1 MMWVFSLSGCHGK
14 RWARTHDDDHV
25 GDDGVAQDG
34 GHTPA
39 YRLTETLL
47 CEQASSE
54 GGKKFG
60 DRKRDSVSEASPRH
74 QTALGSSCSP
84 RDYTALD

>member
-54 GGKKFG
+54 GGKNSAIE
-60 DRKRDSVSEASPRH
+60 SVSVFFWNWTSM
-74 QTALGSSCSP
+74 L
-84 RDYTALD
+84 